1 MNPAN
6 ERTVSEDERATD
18 DAPPTSTGTSEGS
31 GVGAVAPWIVA
42 VVAVAVALVA
52 LVQWWQLDRAASAE
66 ERSRETAGQVVAAL
80 TNWQADDLTAVRDTL
95 ERHGTERFVDEASQ
109 LLDQFAQGLQQA
121 EARSTGELLNL
132 VSEVEEGTDGAVAL
146 AIVRQEVVNA
156 SLERPDVQ
164 CWGTRVILQH
174 RDDRWLVDGVEL
186 YGPNQC
192 PDVDEATGDD
202 PTGEGSP

>member
-1 MNPAN
+1 MNTAD
-6 ERTVSEDERATD
+6 ERTIPDDGRATD
-18 DAPPTSTGTSEGS
+18 EAPPPSTGTSGGS
-31 GVGAVAPWIVA
+31 GVGTVAPWIVA
-42 VVAVAVALVA
+42 VVAVAVAVVA

-95 ERHGTERFVDEASQ
+95 ERHGTQRFVDEASQ

-132 VSEVEEGTDGAVAL
+132 VSEVEGGTDGAVAL
-146 AIVRQEVVNA
+146 AIVRQEVTNS

-164 CWGTRVILQH
+164 CWGTRVILQQ
-174 RDDRWLVDGVEL
+174 RDGRWLVDGVEL

-192 PDVDEATGDD
+192 PDVDEAPGDG
-202 PTGEGSP
+202 PTAEGSP